1 MNFFEPIIHGDERD
15 YFAGN
20 LSADFSYFISQ
31 FMVTWN
37 EKIKVINFE
46 NNYR

>member
-20 LSADFSYFISQ
+20 LSSGFSNSISQ
-31 FMVTWN
+31 FRVTWN

-46 NNYR
+46 NYYR